1 MDACIH
7 ACMHV
12 CMVPCPVFP
21 RAWAWGTIPLGGG
34 PGIRSPDSYIR
45 DINRLRADWDHPSP
59 GSSRRQQSCANSI
72 NVFPGRKKA
81 IGHGERLRNFQIQ
94 NYFLFKYHPDRT
106 IGEWFDKWWYC
117 DDGVL
122 DTKKKNTIPQ
132 PHWDFCSDPKLLS
145 STFYLRI
152 IRIYPLII
160 QYLASEKYESQIG
173 SSSQHIMEK
182 IMFQTT
188 NQYMICIINYSH
200 ISPWYPHGWL
210 NPNHFRLYNHG
221 TFWKFTMFKKVV
233 NHRTNWVTGPFCKL
247 CVWSQRLPY
256 RIYR

>member
-1 MDACIH
+1 MYVCLCVCLYVWMDGWMDACIH

-12 CMVPCPVFP
+12 WSRVPCSRERELGGPYH
-21 RAWAWGTIPLGGG
+21 WGGG

-117 DDGVL
+117 DDDVL
-122 DTKKKNTIPQ
+122 DMKKKKHNSAAALRFLFRSKATFFYFLFTYHP
-132 PHWDFCSDPKLLS
+132 DLS
-145 STFYLRI
+145 SDNSISSLWKIWKSNWI
-152 IRIYPLII
+152 IIPTYYGKKSCSKPPTSI
-160 QYLASEKYESQIG
+160 
-173 SSSQHIMEK
+173 
-182 IMFQTT
+182 
-188 NQYMICIINYSH
+188 
-200 ISPWYPHGWL
+200 WY
-210 NPNHFRLYNHG
+210 
-221 TFWKFTMFKKVV
+221 V
-233 NHRTNWVTGPFCKL
+233 
-247 CVWSQRLPY
+247 
-256 RIYR
+256 